1 MANWGV
7 VAYHHLMAIMAKK
20 IQEFS
25 ARSIVFGASVLH
37 RRSVELLF
45 RSGPAIIKMIG
56 PVLITAL
63 ITALITVL
71 TTMTVAFTFAS
82 IANAEDSS
90 SADPSEFS
98 LAAGYIL
105 PSRIPGMDQ
114 VMPIWGLRYGL
125 PVSFGVVEFEGVNSH
140 AYGSD
145 YYNVMAG
152 VRGNSPIFPGANFIY
167 FVGIDETVYRPSTEA
182 QNLNHLGFHFGG
194 GLMMRIVDSIW
205 FRSDARFIN
214 APGSILAVEVGLVY
228 RAL

>member
-1 MANWGV
+1 MANCGV
-7 VAYHHLMAIMAKK
+7 VAYHHPMAIMAIMAKK

-37 RRSVELLF
+37 GRSVELLF

-56 PVLITAL
+56 PVL

-125 PVSFGVVEFEGVNSH
+125 PVSFGVVEFEGVSSH

-145 YYNVMAG
+145 YYNVAAG

-167 FVGIDETVYRPSTEA
+167 FAGIDETVYRPSTEA

-194 GLMMRIVDSIW
+194 GLMMRIVDCIW

-228 RAL
+228 RAF